1 MNNVLGSNTK
11 VKVIFTIIS
20 IGLILTTWYKLKV
33 QGITRSANSDVEYQ
47 TVLTCEN
54 TEKDHVHTDECY
66 ELVEISGLE
75 EDSELATNEK
85 EEIPDIATNEKEEI
99 SDIAINEKEEISDIA
114 INESEKMPDIEDES
128 KMNQEI
134 QENNETNDLDKS
146 ESIEKNTH
154 TDNNESIRG
163 KTDYV
168 DDNLHKE
175 SSNIPLKELKY
186 TDDDLI
192 VTVTENEIG
201 AIPDEAE
208 IIVKP
213 ILKEEDEEK
222 YVEIEENLS
231 SKMEEKNE
239 CMLGFL
245 AYDITLNDKNGNKI
259 EPVSK
264 VNVSIE
270 YRQAM
275 SPIEDYENDEL
286 DIAVH
291 HFVEGDMGKVT
302 VVDLDES
309 NQLKEIEVNENQEIE
324 KILFE
329 ADSFSSYTITWK
341 VSRTTYA
348 EITVE
353 YFDSKG
359 NKIQGPNVEDISI
372 GNNTN
377 TDENLLEYASSTI
390 TDNGKTYNFK
400 SAHLDSYNGDEV
412 KYVNFSLSNS
422 KRYVTFYNSDPP
434 FDSNTSYVRKDRYYY
449 SKLSYKVCLVYD
461 EQSSEQG
468 SETQEDKTQQIIFW
482 HRQQDNDDFASK
494 SPPNEY
500 YRPYSE
506 YGYSKSDLTNIVQFV
521 VVLADKDGKV
531 ILNGSN
537 PNVNLPEGSTVPD
550 EYIFDVG
557 TNGTVEITES
567 TFAGISVPGYS
578 YAGSYAYFGWTGNYD
593 MQTMINVETFKNL
606 GTKSTK
612 YKNYGESFYSVIG
625 YSGYGYL
632 ADGTEREKPGYS
644 DYSNAEF
651 GTEGYNYW
659 AYQSTGV
666 LMIVLQPVSD
676 EISYRTYYH
685 NDYNPGGSANQN
697 IIDTTVAR
705 MVREDW
711 DTVNYKYNY
720 HGETIMTS
728 ITELT
733 PPAEDYIFD
742 GWYDSVDS
750 EGNGIG
756 NKIIGSTQ
764 DEDGTSYYFAVTES
778 DNQRIEILANNNIYA
793 RWVPKSGA
801 FTIRKTISGAL
812 NAAEIDIL
820 KNKLQFNVKNSS
832 DEVVQTISA
841 SSFEWNGKTGT
852 YTVQNLPTAD
862 FYTIEETSA
871 DMQGRGLISGI
882 AYPENAINIKPSST
896 EDLSVL
902 ITNDYTI
909 NLKIRKVDQ
918 DGNCVGMKDVGFTL
932 VDGDNSAVVATDEN
946 GFAEFSNIKCG
957 KTYILTESQPLSA
970 YYGLEKPIQVFVSE
984 GGEITINNL
993 AELGKFV
1000 SINDNNE
1007 IQVVNTKHIIMP
1019 KAGGSGVDSNYIT
1032 GIAIML
1038 VAIILLHYKS
1048 ILKKQNNN

>member
-11 VKVIFTIIS
+11 AKVIFAIIS

-33 QGITRSANSDVEYQ
+33 QGITRSATSEVEYQ
-47 TVLTCEN
+47 RVLKCEN
-54 TEKDHVHTDECY
+54 TEENHIHTDECY
-66 ELVEISGLE
+66 DLVEIKSIE
-75 EDSELATNEK
+75 ETQNVEINEK
-85 EEIPDIATNEKEEI
+85 EEIPNSENESNRNQEI
-99 SDIAINEKEEISDIA
+99 LENDEANDL
-114 INESEKMPDIEDES
+114 NESENIDETTHAE
-128 KMNQEI
+128 NQKSTGGKIDDVEETLKK
-134 QENNETNDLDKS
+134 ENTTN
-146 ESIEKNTH
+146 
-154 TDNNESIRG
+154 
-163 KTDYV
+163 
-168 DDNLHKE
+168 
-175 SSNIPLKELKY
+175 PLKELKY
-186 TDDDLI
+186 TDDNII
-192 VTVTENEIG
+192 VTVTENESG
-201 AIPDEAE
+201 TIPDETE

-213 ILKEEDEEK
+213 ILKGDDEEK
-222 YVEIEENLS
+222 YTEIEENLS
-231 SKMEEKNE
+231 SKIEEKDE
-239 CMLGFL
+239 YVLGFL
-245 AYDITLNDKNGNKI
+245 AYDITLKDKDGSKI
-259 EPVSK
+259 EPISK

-270 YRQAM
+270 YRQAT
-275 SPIEDYENDEL
+275 SPIENYENDEL

-291 HFVEGDMGKVT
+291 HFVESDAGKIT
-302 VVDLDES
+302 VVDLEET

-324 KILFE
+324 KIKFE
-329 ADSFSSYTITWK
+329 TESFSSYTITWK

-377 TDENLLEYASSTI
+377 TDESLVKYASSTI
-390 TDNGKTYNFK
+390 TDNGKTYNFR

-412 KYVNFSLSNS
+412 KYVNFSQSNNR
-422 KRYVTFYNSDPP
+422 RYITFYNLDPP
-434 FDSNTSYVRKDRYYY
+434 FDSNTSYIRRDIYYY

-506 YGYSKSDLTNIVQFV
+506 YGYSKDELTNIVQFV

-557 TNGTVEITES
+557 TNGTVQITES
-567 TFAGISVPGYS
+567 TFAGISIPGYS

-593 MQTMINVETFKNL
+593 MQTMINVEKFKNL
-606 GTKSTK
+606 GAKSTK
-612 YKNYGESFYSVIG
+612 YKNYGDSFYSVIG

-632 ADGTEREKPGYS
+632 ANGAEREKPGYS
-644 DYSNAEF
+644 DYSYAEF
-651 GTEGYNYW
+651 GTEGNNYW
-659 AYQSTGV
+659 AYQTTGV

-676 EISYRTYYH
+676 EVAYRTYYH
-685 NDYNPGGSANQN
+685 NDYNPGGPANLN

-705 MVREDW
+705 MVRDDW

-720 HGETIMTS
+720 HGETIMTN
-728 ITELT
+728 ITNLT
-733 PPAEDYIFD
+733 PPVGDYIFD
-742 GWYDSVDS
+742 GWYDSVDA
-750 EGNGIG
+750 EGNGTG

-764 DEDGTSYYFAVTES
+764 DENGTLYYFAVTES
-778 DNQRIEILANNNIYA
+778 DNQRIEISANNNIYA

-801 FTIRKTISGAL
+801 FTIKKTISGAL
-812 NAAEIDIL
+812 DATEIDAL

-832 DEVVQTISA
+832 DEIVQTISA
-841 SSFEWNGKTGT
+841 SNFEWNGKTGT
-852 YTVQNLPTAD
+852 YTIQNLPTVD
-862 FYTIEETSA
+862 FYTIEEINA
-871 DMQGRGLISGI
+871 DMQEHGLISSI
-882 AYPENAINIKPSST
+882 AYPNNAINIKPSST

-932 VDGDNSAVVATDEN
+932 VDGDNSAVVTTNEN

-957 KTYILTESQPLSA
+957 KTYILTESQPLSS
-970 YYGLEKPIQVFVSE
+970 YYGLENPIQIFVSE
-984 GGEITINNL
+984 GGVITINNSV
-993 AELGKFV
+993 ELGKFV
-1000 SINDNNE
+1000 SINENNE

-1019 KAGGSGVDSNYIT
+1019 KAGGSGTNMNYTI
-1032 GIAIML
+1032 GIGIML
-1038 VAIILLHYKS
+1038 VSIILIHHKN
-1048 ILKKQNNN
+1048 ILRKQKNNNY